1 MKSKLCLIVLLTC
14 LALTI
19 SSCGQ
24 GNGSERGNSPA
35 ISSSVPTGEASKKPD
50 ISPEMTTL
58 DRLFRNGP
66 VCVQAPSGLWGFV
79 DKEGNY
85 VIQPMYEEA
94 SSFSKDG
101 LALVRDPNSGLYG
114 FINTSGAYVIE
125 PQFITAKAFS
135 QDRAAV
141 VDQNYK
147 RGYIDI
153 SGAYV
158 LELPFCDQLGSF
170 SNDRAF
176 VYHSAAGSF
185 DGGWAMIDWDG
196 NELTEPIFDQ
206 AESVY
211 WNDGICRI
219 QKMGQAGYGYIFIND
234 QGQVIA
240 PKDGGSFP
248 NAGYFG
254 SDGLCYAE
262 DSASLLF
269 GYIDR
274 TGAWAIEPRYA
285 LASDFSDGGAM
296 AQDKE
301 SGLWGIIDVEGN
313 WTAEPQFSIASPDI
327 SHGNF
332 LLKNGTNYNIV
343 DKNGLVLHEYNFSNA
358 VACSIL
364 GNTLKV
370 GFGNP
375 DGVGVQ
381 YQLYNIDGTLKSDV
395 LFSDYRRFVL
405 NSEGSIIYGIV
416 KADGAWGVIDGDG
429 NWLIPASY
437 LDIKL

>member
-35 ISSSVPTGEASKKPD
+35 ISSSVPTGEASKKPG

-79 DKEGNY
+79 NKEGNY

-114 FINTSGAYVIE
+114 FINTSGAYAIE

-153 SGAYV
+153 SGTYV

-211 WNDGICRI
+211 WNDGICNI
-219 QKMGQAGYGYIFIND
+219 HAMGKDGYIFINE
-234 QGQVIA
+234 QGEIVA
-240 PKDGGSFP
+240 PQDGSSFP
-248 NAGYFG
+248 NIGYF
-254 SDGLCYAE
+254 STDGLCYAE
-262 DSASLLF
+262 DSTSHLW

-274 TGAWAIEPRYA
+274 SGAWVISPRYTGA
-285 LASDFSDGGAM
+285 SHFSEGRAM
-296 AQDKE
+296 ARDNE
-301 SGLWGIIDVEGN
+301 SGLWGMIDTEGN
-313 WTAEPQFSIASPDI
+313 WIVEPQYTIGSPAASY
-327 SHGNF
+327 GRF
-332 LLKNGTNYNIV
+332 LLRDGEKYTLI
-343 DKNGLVLHEYNFSNA
+343 DKNGVVLYEYDFPDA
-358 VACSIL
+358 LGCSIF
-364 GNTLKV
+364 GNTLRV
-370 GFGNP
+370 GFRHS
-375 DGVGVQ
+375 DGVTYQ
-381 YQLYNIDGTLKSDV
+381 FQLYNIDGTLKSDTC
-395 LFSDYRRFVL
+395 FSDSRYIV
-405 NSEGSIIYGIV
+405 SDSAGIIYAIV